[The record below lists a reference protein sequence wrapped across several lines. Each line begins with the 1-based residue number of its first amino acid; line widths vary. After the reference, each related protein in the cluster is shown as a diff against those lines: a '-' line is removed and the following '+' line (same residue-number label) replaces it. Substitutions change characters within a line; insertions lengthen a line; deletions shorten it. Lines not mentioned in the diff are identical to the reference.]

1 MSDMAENIAHGQ
13 STLEGKVATKTES
26 LEKSMKTISE
36 VSLQLDT
43 LQALVVNA
51 LKATSKGKLKP

>member
-1 MSDMAENIAHGQ
+1 MAENIAHGQ

-36 VSLQLDT
+36 VSVQLDT
-43 LQALVVNA
+43 LQGLVVNV
-51 LKATSKGKLKP
+51 LKVTFKEK